1 MKDWQQTH
9 EINMAVQTAEIR
21 LRHADMHETL
31 VATCNLM
38 NIARGQSV
46 ITITPF
52 AAHEVMSGEQADQP
66 IGEVKI
72 RLDKRQMEIN
82 AMLPQHAFDRL
93 IRYIRHPSTR
103 PAVIKVDIDEALA
116 VSVDGDLRI
125 EEEMTLN
132 IADVSITLPL
142 R

>member
-9 EINMAVQTAEIR
+9 EISMAVQTAEIR
-21 LRHADMHETL
+21 LRHAEMRETL
-31 VATCNLM
+31 FATCNLI
-38 NIARGQSV
+38 NIARGQS
-46 ITITPF
+46 IIMITPF
-52 AAHEVMSGEQADQP
+52 AAHEVMSGEQADKP

-82 AMLPQHAFDRL
+82 AMLAQQAFDRL
-93 IRYIRHPSTR
+93 IRYIRHSSTR

-125 EEEMTLN
+125 DEEMTLN
-132 IADVSITLPL
+132 VVDVSITMPL